1 MKAQASVE
9 FITVVGI
16 ALVLA
21 APFVVESQSMMI
33 DIGFGSEVA
42 EIQASLDDVART
54 VRKVGAMDKPA
65 RKQVE
70 LRLTRDMEDF
80 QVSEDRAITYSLERS
95 GEEANFTRIFDQKI
109 NAENMPTEQG
119 VYTLNVEAYRDR
131 VNISRAEP

>member
-21 APFVVESQSMMI
+21 APFVVESQNMMI

-65 RKQVE
+65 RRQVE

-80 QVSEDRAITYSLERS
+80 HVSEDRAITYSLERS